1 MTAGGDDVFL
11 PQVFFNRPMASP
23 RHAAGAAATAAPV
36 TAPPSQEHKCEA
48 GVRGG
53 GAWRGCGAGVQGGG
67 AGRWLHCRSLQ
78 AAQLH
83 EAPKTFRKPNQAYGR
98 PVTSLQQSC
107 DWLHHACEKLVT
119 GHNKTAA
126 GPASVGKSAP
136 LLEASGRN
144 GAYRARTAPDR
155 DNVNV
160 LHTVPSLAISVETP
174 PPRDHRQ

>member
-1 MTAGGDDVFL
+1 V
-11 PQVFFNRPMASP
+11 
-23 RHAAGAAATAAPV
+23 
-36 TAPPSQEHKCEA
+36 A

-107 DWLHHACEKLVT
+107 DW
-119 GHNKTAA
+119 
-126 GPASVGKSAP
+126 
-136 LLEASGRN
+136 
-144 GAYRARTAPDR
+144 TAPDR

-160 LHTVPSLAISVETP
+160 IHTIVGLLTFSLGILASGILTP
-174 PPRDHRQ
+174 LVTHG